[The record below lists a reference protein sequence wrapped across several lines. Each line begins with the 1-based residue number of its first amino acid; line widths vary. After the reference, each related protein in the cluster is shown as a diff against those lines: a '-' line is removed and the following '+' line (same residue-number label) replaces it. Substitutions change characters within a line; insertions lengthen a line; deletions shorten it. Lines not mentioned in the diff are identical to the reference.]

1 MAASKSRLAA
11 RSSLTELSEVQLRA
25 LRWRRIGP
33 AEFAREVL
41 GAEPTDQQ
49 LDGGRKIVQRRRV
62 SIRSGH
68 GTGKSTFMAWCVL
81 WFLACYFPAKVPATA
96 PTSHQLEDVLWAEIA
111 KWHRIMGE
119 RFPLLAAEFRWSAS
133 AFALTSASNESFAV
147 ARTSRPERPE
157 ALQGFHSENILFLI
171 DEASGVADN
180 VFEVAEGALSTDGAF
195 VVMAAN
201 PTRSS
206 GYFYDSHHKMRG
218 AWAALHW
225 DGEESPMVSRTYIE
239 NMAKK
244 YGRNSPVFKVR
255 VKGDFVDAPDG
266 VISLE
271 LCEAAKIRDVQ
282 INKSAPI
289 IWGVD
294 VARFGDDSSALA
306 KRQGNWQLAPIE
318 EWWGKDTMQTAGL
331 IKAEWDKTPEDKRPK
346 AINVDVIGIG
356 AGVVDR
362 LKELQLPVVGVNVAE
377 SESIRSGADVSF
389 NRLRDELWWKGR
401 EWLEARDCK
410 LCDDDETIGELT
422 TPTYKFLSNGRIQV
436 ERKDE
441 LRKRGVKSPNRA
453 DAWLLTFHEGGF
465 PDVGP
470 SNNEGHYSAGGWMG

>member
-1 MAASKSRLAA
+1 MA
-11 RSSLTELSEVQLRA
+11 LSPTQQAV
-25 LRWRRIGP
+25 LRWREGGP
-33 AEFAREVL
+33 ALFAQEVL
-41 GAEPTDQQ
+41 GADPTDQQ
-49 LDGGRKIVQRRRV
+49 WDASRNLVKRRRV

-96 PTSHQLEDVLWAEIA
+96 PTAHQLEDVLWSEIA
-111 KWHRIMGE
+111 KWHRTMKE
-119 RFPLLAAEFRWSAS
+119 KFPALGGQFTWSAGAFRMSS
-133 AFALTSASNESFAV
+133 APNESFSV

-171 DEASGVADN
+171 DEASGVSDN

-201 PTRSS
+201 PTRQS
-206 GYFYDSHHKMRG
+206 GYFFDSHHKMRG

-225 DGEESPMVSRTYIE
+225 DGEASPMVSRAYIE

-244 YGRNSPVFKVR
+244 YGRQSSVFKVR
-255 VKGDFVDAPDG
+255 VKGEFVGAPDG

-271 LCEAAKIRDVQ
+271 LCEAAKIREVAV
-282 INKSAPI
+282 IASAPV

-306 KRQGNWQLAPIE
+306 KRKGNHQLAPVE

-331 IKAEWDKTPEDKRPK
+331 IKAEWDKTPESERPIS
-346 AINVDVIGIG
+346 INVDVIGIG

-362 LKELQLPVVGVNVAE
+362 LKELGLPVNGVNVAE
-377 SESIRSGADVSF
+377 AEAVNAKADRQF

-401 EWLEARDCK
+401 EWLEAKDCH
-410 LCDDDETIGELT
+410 LADDEETIAELT
-422 TPTYKFLSNGRIQV
+422 VPTYSVLSNGLIKV
-436 ERKDE
+436 EGKPE
-441 LRKRGVKSPNRA
+441 LKARGVKSPNRA
-453 DAWLLTFHEGGF
+453 DAWLLTFAELGA
-465 PDVGP
+465 PPRPPKPLKQRNRVL
-470 SNNEGHYSAGGWMG
+470 A

>member
-1 MAASKSRLAA
+1 MP
-11 RSSLTELSEVQLRA
+11 LSETQRSV
-25 LRWRRIGP
+25 LRWREGGP
-33 AEFAREVL
+33 ALFAQEVL
-41 GAEPTDQQ
+41 GAKPTEQQ
-49 LDGGRKIVQRRRV
+49 WEASRALVKTRRV

-96 PTSHQLEDVLWAEIA
+96 PTAHQLEDVLWSEIA
-111 KWHRIMGE
+111 KWHRTMGE
-119 RFPLLAAEFRWSAS
+119 RFPALAAQFTWSAG
-133 AFALTSASNESFAV
+133 AFRMQAAPNESFSV

-157 ALQGFHSENILFLI
+157 ALQGFHAENILFLI
-171 DEASGVADN
+171 DEASGVSDN

-201 PTRSS
+201 PTRQS
-206 GYFYDSHHKMRG
+206 GYFFDSHHKMRG

-225 DGEESPMVSRTYIE
+225 DGEASPMVSRAYIE

-244 YGRNSPVFKVR
+244 YGRQSSVFKVR
-255 VKGDFVDAPDG
+255 VKGEFVGAPDG

-271 LCEAAKIRDVQ
+271 LCEAAKIREVAV
-282 INKSAPI
+282 IASAPV

-306 KRQGNWQLAPIE
+306 KRKGNHQLGPVR

-331 IKAEWDKTPEDKRPK
+331 IKAEWDVTPEAERPE
-346 AINVDVIGIG
+346 AIYVDVIGIG

-362 LKELQLPVVGVNVAE
+362 LKELNLPVVGVNVAE
-377 SESIRSGADVSF
+377 AEAVNDKSERQF

-401 EWLEARDCK
+401 EWLEAKDCHMAE
-410 LCDDDETIGELT
+410 DEETIAELT
-422 TPTYKFLSNGRIQV
+422 VPTYTILSNGLIKV
-436 ERKDE
+436 EGKPE
-441 LRKRGVKSPNRA
+441 LKARGVKSPNRA
-453 DAWLLTFHEGGF
+453 DAWLLTFAELGA
-465 PDVGP
+465 PP
-470 SNNEGHYSAGGWMG
+470 KPLKPLKYRNRMISTR